1 VIPTAKRLSV
11 ILMKTEV
18 LQTHS
23 KKPPSE
29 GNVNLTVRGLGDQD
43 GNDNEDVFLAALFSY
58 LIY

>member
-1 VIPTAKRLSV
+1 
-11 ILMKTEV
+11 MKTEV
-18 LQTHS
+18 LRTHS

-58 LIY
+58 VIY